1 MSTPITEEMHVHDAW
16 YKEAGAM
23 TAEKLPEFVRK
34 LSHDY
39 DHDYG
44 TICHAIT
51 AAAIGAAW
59 SVERSPSG
67 GITGFQAGAVMWEF
81 MRHWNSVEGP
91 ARLLDYNDLLFPQME
106 HKFRCISPEIWNGIQ
121 EKAKAHLSN
130 RNGAVPAVVAHWQ
143 SIADGN
149 IPFGLQVE
157 Q

>member
-16 YKEAGAM
+16 YKEARDM

-81 MRHWNSVEGP
+81 MRHWNRIEGP

-106 HKFRCISPEIWNGIQ
+106 HKFRCISPETWKDIQ
-121 EKAKAHLSN
+121 EKAKAKLSDTS
-130 RNGAVPAVVAHWQ
+130 GADTSVVAHWQ

-157 Q
+157 H